1 MGNLSIQTFIS
12 FAGVGAIATALQYIL
27 LTIQVELISVGAVL
41 ASFIA
46 YAISSIVNYLMKYH
60 YVFSSQQKH
69 RKTAPRYL
77 IISSIGLALNTLLMY
92 IGVEGFGLHYLASQI
107 IVTGIVLVWNYTASA
122 LWTFR
127 AD

>member
-1 MGNLSIQTFIS
+1 MSNLSIQTFIS

-27 LTIQVELISVGAVL
+27 LTIQVELIGVSAVL
-41 ASFIA
+41 ASFFA

-60 YVFSSQQKH
+60 YVFSSQQQH

-77 IISSIGLALNTLLMY
+77 LISSIGLGLNTLLMY
-92 IGVEGFGLHYLASQI
+92 IGVEGLGWHYLASQI

-122 LWTFR
+122 IWTFR